1 MPELVVLVPLAAA
14 AARFFLMSRFG
25 SVKMRW
31 VGTKMEGVAA
41 AGIGGLRFMPSVSD
55 NPTGSFMI
63 EVGDLLLSAASN

>member
-1 MPELVVLVPLAAA
+1 MPELVVLVPLVD

-55 NPTGSFMI
+55 NPTGSFMS